1 MGCDV
6 GVRPALEPGRNESRP
21 AVSIFQRQRGRAPP
35 LSQPVAGEVFVAAE
49 WGWQPSCRSGP
60 ARPPSSQL
68 AAVCCHPPVQLLL
81 EPWPCLWPVA
91 HVALDHLQG
100 PGTSASPIPP
110 RTPPPQHWLL
120 HGHHLGASQNQPRT
134 HVSLSGFGRI
144 WVGCPFPRDS
154 PLPSQAHLVCLQFP
168 HGLELPVP
176 LGSTDM
182 SLIWRLPPWM
192 PAPGSCIFRGESWW
206 GLSSYLEVSRLCSPR
221 TTSSGPVGPA

>member
-1 MGCDV
+1 MSPDLQSPSSKGNVAELPLCHS
-6 GVRPALEPGRNESRP
+6 PWPGRCLWPQSGDGSP
-21 AVSIFQRQRGRAPP
+21 A
-35 LSQPVAGEVFVAAE
+35 AGLVL
-49 WGWQPSCRSGP
+49 P
-60 ARPPSSQL
+60 AHRPPSWRPC
-68 AAVCCHPPVQLLL
+68 AATLLSNCCWNPVPACGQLLT
-81 EPWPCLWPVA
+81 WRWTTCR
-91 HVALDHLQG
+91 ALAPLHPRFLRG
-100 PGTSASPIPP
+100 P
-110 RTPPPQHWLL
+110 PPPQHWLL

>member
-1 MGCDV
+1 MAAQLQVWSCPPTV
-6 GVRPALEPGRNESRP
+6 LPAGGRVLLPSCP
-21 AVSIFQRQRGRAPP
+21 T
-35 LSQPVAGEVFVAAE
+35 VAGTLALLVA
-49 WGWQPSCRSGP
+49 SCSRGAGP
-60 ARPPSSQL
+60 LAGPWHLCIPDSS
-68 AAVCCHPPVQLLL
+68 
-81 EPWPCLWPVA
+81 E
-91 HVALDHLQG
+91 D
-100 PGTSASPIPP
+100 S
-110 RTPPPQHWLL
+110 PPQHWLL

-221 TTSSGPVGPA
+221 TTSSGPVACLTPRLSLAVSREGAASRNT